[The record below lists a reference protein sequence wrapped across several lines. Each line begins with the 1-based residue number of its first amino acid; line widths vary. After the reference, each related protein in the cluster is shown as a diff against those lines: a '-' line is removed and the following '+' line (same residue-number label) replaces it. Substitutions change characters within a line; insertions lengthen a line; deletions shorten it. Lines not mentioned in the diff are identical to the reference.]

1 MSKILEFPK
10 RETNLVFVT
19 HDAATAFAE
28 AQRWAVK
35 GYKVKLYGIKGSD
48 WTVEV
53 QGMGE

>member
-1 MSKILEFPK
+1 MSKILEFPR
-10 RETNLVFVT
+10 RETNLVFIT

-28 AQRWAVK
+28 AQRWAIK